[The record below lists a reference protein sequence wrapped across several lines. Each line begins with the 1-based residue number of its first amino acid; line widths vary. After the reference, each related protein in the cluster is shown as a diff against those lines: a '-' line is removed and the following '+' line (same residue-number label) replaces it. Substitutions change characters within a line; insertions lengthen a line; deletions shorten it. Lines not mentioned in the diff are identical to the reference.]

1 MQLFLNRKPCDVVY
15 RFTEDGEKVRVSKR
29 TGQIIPIPPD
39 AEETVDYAKKSAYKR
54 LFIIIQSLNIELLNF
69 FNQF

>member
-54 LFIIIQSLNIELLNF
+54 
-69 FNQF
+69 